1 MRVLAIDPGDK
12 RIGVAL
18 SDATGTIAQPLS
30 VIGHVSRALDA
41 AAIAQLAREQGA
53 AEIIVGQALDEEGDA
68 GPQARKAARLAEAI
82 RSQTDLPVTLWDE
95 SSSTQIAR
103 ETRMEMGVARRKR
116 RGHLDDLAAA
126 VILQSYLDARDRP
139 SGAQR

>member
-30 VIGHVSRALDA
+30 VIDHVSRAVDA
-41 AAIAQLAREQGA
+41 ALIARLAREQGA
-53 AEIIVGQALDEEGDA
+53 EEIVVGQALDEEGDA

-82 RSQTDLPVTLWDE
+82 RSQSDLPVILWDE
-95 SSSTQIAR
+95 SSSTQMAR
-103 ETRMEMGVARRKR
+103 EARVEMGVARRKR

-139 SGAQR
+139 SGA